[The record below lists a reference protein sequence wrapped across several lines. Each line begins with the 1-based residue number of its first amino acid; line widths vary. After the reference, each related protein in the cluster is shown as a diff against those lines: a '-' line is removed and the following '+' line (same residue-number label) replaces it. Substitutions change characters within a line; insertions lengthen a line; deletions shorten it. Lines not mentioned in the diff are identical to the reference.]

1 MKKAAPDGG
10 VGKRHSRPNGIA
22 ARTER
27 GPSASVT
34 KRKAENAPQ
43 LNRPQRVE
51 SGDSNTKCKTSVASN
66 ATVECSRPDD
76 APLAPQFPPRW
87 GWASQPAK
95 CPRNCVGGDRI
106 NPRKWY
112 A

>member
-87 GWASQPAK
+87 APGT
-95 CPRNCVGGDRI
+95 V
-106 NPRKWY
+106 
-112 A
+112 